1 MEFVFQIFV
10 GRNHFTGRWVAFKC
24 YEWDQNT
31 FEQKL
36 NRYLKYLKWI
46 FYYFNIVI
54 WTQK

>member
-10 GRNHFTGRWVAFKC
+10 GRNRFTGRWVAFKC

-31 FEQKL
+31 FERIL